1 MSFIGA
7 GELEHKVTQLQRQLD
22 HKDHEINSIR
32 NEQRKRE
39 EDLAAAKRAKE
50 DAEYKLRDEAE
61 RAHKAETSIT
71 SKANEIAALQL
82 KLSNLE
88 SSLTQTSDKLKI
100 EEREKEKIQDALDA
114 ALSGGSSGAAQKMKE
129 LQNRNK
135 QLEGALKAA
144 EQEKERLKSQGSS
157 SDPWGSSEPLSRGER
172 NRLMVLQNQ
181 VESLKEENERL
192 QVSSPF
198 ASSSSLSP
206 VRPASRTKRR
216 SMSVSGPSAASEM
229 IELENQVNSL
239 REQLASKKR
248 DLDKSVNE
256 KLAVEIAAKKKTE
269 RLENELD
276 DVKGELE
283 FYRANEGGGGGKEV
297 EKVKKAMQAEKE
309 HMQTQ
314 LRAKEEEI
322 TQRTTE
328 LQKMIKVTERVSEL
342 EAQLE
347 QERHAR
353 QQLQDSASATAP
365 VARQNDPESLA
376 KIESLEA
383 EVAKLRAQSLSGSS
397 KAADVDL
404 RQIRRELQKAVRDKE
419 YLESLVKEND
429 ELLAEKDE
437 QIDRLKTAIPIPGSP
452 TLAPRDDGR
461 FSELE
466 EEIATLQ
473 QEKGEQEQ
481 EHRQQIEAL
490 EIQIEQAV
498 KQLEIQKAAESTIQ
512 FELQTVADARAKLN
526 DDLHQASQ
534 ALSLKAAE
542 LERLQTAHAQ
552 IQQEAAASL
561 AEVASSKEVVSEA
574 EQRLEAITS
583 ALAEKDALLNELS
596 KKSDDLEATL
606 ASRSH
611 ADVELDQLRQTTGN
625 LEDRLAEV
633 HHSLTSVEAARDE
646 LRALLEATEQEKTEL
661 LAELQTTENNLG
673 QAQKRIELAETEVR
687 SRAEQSENST
697 QLLSEQ
703 IDDLKAEVS
712 SLQIKYDDKVAEL
725 AISVSANDETHTRF
739 EQAVKEMNQLQAK
752 VNELQEAAADRS
764 TESELQ
770 EKYEQIFSLEQTK
783 RNLEEDLAEAKK
795 LHQDEIQAAKFKAEQ
810 DLLEVRARVTTL
822 EKQITDLKTD
832 LAAAVSRQQTSS
844 TALESTENRK
854 FEHKIAQLRAER
866 DELRHNLSFVQN
878 ERHFAVR
885 AALSDKDS
893 ALTDLRKIQ
902 EELKSKAAVCE
913 KLSSEAEDAKSALEM
928 AKKASEEAVSPEE
941 QARLTER
948 ITSLESELA
957 QQSLAV
963 QELRSQLQ
971 VREESSKAA
980 EERAKNAEIRAEGF
994 QKELLDMVHHVG
1006 QMTKLSDPPARPSST
1021 SPTNEEQSDIP
1032 SDLAAMIEAPPA
1044 AAPERTKRLSIG
1056 HARSRSNASIS
1067 ILPSVVPNFHPERQQ
1082 LLAKLGRRDARIA
1095 ELSHDLEKAKLNLTL
1110 IQEAQQDTLEDLS
1123 ELTEERDRLQS
1134 ELHEASQVGQE
1145 VDVDT
1150 EILRSLILSLV
1161 VNRQSIKSAEAR
1173 RDLSYNILSTART
1186 TVGVLR
1192 ASLATATE
1200 SLSSKEALVT
1210 ALEQDKA
1217 SLEARLA
1224 ETQETQSLIQK
1235 DLDSSRQALADVR
1248 SRLAAAESFNASSS
1262 AEVASSVVALE
1273 EQVAEKEER
1282 VREFKLQNGELTS
1295 RLEVLEKEL
1304 TESRQSRAE
1313 ELESLIQKVEELTKE
1328 VQAKEQKITDLEAE
1342 KEGLAEEINAA
1353 ERALEDGMADAQA
1366 ERETTEADSRAKDER
1381 IQHLET
1387 ALQDKQA
1394 RIAELDAETMTLN
1407 KALEEART
1415 QQAERMSKT
1424 DAERTV
1430 YEQLQKDLVSAQEV
1444 SRASETKVTE
1454 LEVQL
1459 EAKQIDLD
1467 NARRETADVQRELG
1481 EAQTASASHFEQ
1493 IKALE
1498 ELKTQLEG
1506 AQNNLQAAEESKA
1519 ALESQI
1525 ENMQIAADADAEKA
1539 KTFDEIN
1546 VSLNEVRAT
1555 LDATET
1561 EKDGLRRDI
1570 EELRAASQNDA
1581 EKMKEMEELSVKL
1594 EKAESDLRD
1603 IESERAVLQKEIE
1616 EARAAADADAEKAK
1630 ELEELSSQLE
1640 VARKAKDEVDEVISQ
1655 LRIEIKRERDA
1666 KQHAECI
1673 VATYKADLSDL
1684 TTKLETLQ
1692 AELSVA
1698 QAKAEAAVQ
1707 DAGVKQGELETMRAE
1722 TADLQNQLEKAVRVA
1737 QDAAT
1742 SSASAIAPATA
1753 VDESV
1758 VSALEERIEQ
1768 LELSLSRKNEE
1779 VDEADDRTRDA
1790 FKTNAKLEKKIGKLQ
1805 RQVESLQVERNT
1817 AINKAMSLEA
1827 ARSAAVAGPAAVG
1840 GGPNSGPAT
1849 TSASAPVLSSS
1860 APSDTPG
1867 SAPAPASASAG
1878 KSIPAGARAPVPPS
1892 ANVARATPTSR
1903 ASLQQQQL
1911 PSGPTPNSNPIKQ
1924 RVVSA
1929 PSSTPQRTPLS
1940 SVNIFKAPTNFKATK
1955 EYDAVPSSGQKRHRE
1970 TDEVEL
1976 SKPTVEA
1983 IMLPLP
1989 PSSAA
1994 SIGATT
2000 APTSPRRMKTGIIK
2014 SSFTPQRS
2022 FAPTSASGGRTAT
2035 TAGMSKGHNVFA
2047 GNGDENES
2055 ARKVGAAGAGADI
2068 PRQRLAFP
2076 LPPTQNVFGSK

>member
-61 RAHKAETSIT
+61 RVHKAETSIT

-88 SSLTQTSDKLKI
+88 SSLAQTSDKLKI

-114 ALSGGSSGAAQKMKE
+114 ALSGGSSGAAQQMKD

-198 ASSSSLSP
+198 ASTSSLSP

-347 QERHAR
+347 QEQHAR
-353 QQLQDSASATAP
+353 QQLQESTSATAP
-365 VARQNDPESLA
+365 VARQDHSESLA
-376 KIESLEA
+376 KVESLEA

-512 FELQTVADARAKLN
+512 FELQTAADARAKLN

-552 IQQEAAASL
+552 VQQEAAASF

-574 EQRLEAITS
+574 EQRLQAITS

-596 KKSDDLEATL
+596 KKYDDLEATL

-633 HHSLTSVEAARDE
+633 QHSLTSVEAARDE

-661 LAELQTTENNLG
+661 LAELQTTQNNLG

-703 IDDLKAEVS
+703 IDDFKAEVS
-712 SLQIKYDDKVAEL
+712 SLQIKYDDKVAQL

-752 VNELQEAAADRS
+752 VDELQEAAADRS

-810 DLLEVRARVTTL
+810 DLLEVRARITTL
-822 EKQITDLKTD
+822 EKQITDLKTE
-832 LAAAVSRQQTSS
+832 LAAASPVSRQQTSI

-902 EELKSKAAVCE
+902 EELKSKAAICE
-913 KLSSEAEDAKSALEM
+913 KLSSEAEDAKSALET
-928 AKKASEEAVSPEE
+928 AKKAAGEAVSPEE

-971 VREESSKAA
+971 VREESLKAA

-1032 SDLAAMIEAPPA
+1032 SDLAAVIEAPPA

-1150 EILRSLILSLV
+1150 ETLRSLILSLV

-1224 ETQETQSLIQK
+1224 ETQETQSLIQT

-1415 QQAERMSKT
+1415 QQAEHMSKT

-1430 YEQLQKDLVSAQEV
+1430 YEQIQKDLVSAQEV
-1444 SRASETKVTE
+1444 SRASETKVT
-1454 LEVQL
+1454 
-1459 EAKQIDLD
+1459 
-1467 NARRETADVQRELG
+1467 
-1481 EAQTASASHFEQ
+1481 
-1493 IKALE
+1493 AL
-1498 ELKTQLEG
+1498 
-1506 AQNNLQAAEESKA
+1506 
-1519 ALESQI
+1519 
-1525 ENMQIAADADAEKA
+1525 
-1539 KTFDEIN
+1539 
-1546 VSLNEVRAT
+1546 
-1555 LDATET
+1555 
-1561 EKDGLRRDI
+1561 
-1570 EELRAASQNDA
+1570 
-1581 EKMKEMEELSVKL
+1581 
-1594 EKAESDLRD
+1594 ESDLRD
-1603 IESERAVLQKEIE
+1603 IESERAVLRKEIE
-1616 EARAAADADAEKAK
+1616 EARAAADADTEKAK

-1666 KQHAECI
+1666 KQHAEGI
-1673 VATYKADLSDL
+1673 VASYKADLSDL

-1779 VDEADDRTRDA
+1779 VDEADDRTREA

-1805 RQVESLQVERNT
+1805 RQVESLQVEKNT

-1827 ARSAAVAGPAAVG
+1827 ARLATVAGPAAVG